1 MGFGNGITSVKPPPR
16 MGLRTFLSPQKEL
29 MLPKSILPLLSGS
42 HIMISVTIDGFCI
55 FLCLEGVV
63 YCVCVCV
70 CVVQASSTQCT
81 ELKLLH
87 VPFNIRNT
95 FSLHEYSSGFTIL
108 QLMDTWVLSMS
119 GPWEKLLWTFLCKS
133 VCGCLFSFLLG
144 QGSRRGITGSEG
156 RFFFLFLSSSA
167 LS

>member
-1 MGFGNGITSVKPPPR
+1 
-16 MGLRTFLSPQKEL
+16 
-29 MLPKSILPLLSGS
+29 
-42 HIMISVTIDGFCI
+42 MISVTIDGFCI

-95 FSLHEYSSGFTIL
+95 LGLHEYSSGFTIL

-119 GPWEKLLWTFLCKS
+119 GP
-133 VCGCLFSFLLG
+133 
-144 QGSRRGITGSEG
+144 
-156 RFFFLFLSSSA
+156 
-167 LS
+167 